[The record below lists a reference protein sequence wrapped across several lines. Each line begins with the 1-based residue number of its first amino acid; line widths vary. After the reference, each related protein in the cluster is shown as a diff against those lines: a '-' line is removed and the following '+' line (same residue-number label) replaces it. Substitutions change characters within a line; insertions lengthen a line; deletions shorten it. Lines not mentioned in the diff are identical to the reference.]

1 MLIWSINIKEKRVPQ
16 QEIGLPDSLLQPLIN
31 AALQEDL
38 GRRGDVTSQATVAA
52 THQATLHLVARQ
64 TGVVAG
70 LGLARLTFQTVS
82 AQSVFQA
89 QVADGDAIEAGQV
102 LAVVSGPA
110 QALLTAERTA
120 LNFMTH
126 LSGIASQ
133 TAQIVAA
140 IEPFGTVLTCTRKT
154 IPGLRMLQKYAVRMG
169 GGRNHRMGLDDAIL
183 IKDNHIALA
192 GGLAPALQA
201 AKAYAGHLIPVEIE
215 VDTLAQL
222 QQALAIGVDLVLLD
236 NMSLADMKTAVQLC
250 AGKARTE
257 ASGGITPEQAV
268 AVAQTG
274 VDFMAMGWLTHS
286 SKALDIGF
294 DVLDDGEEA
303 K

>member
-1 MLIWSINIKEKRVPQ
+1 MLRPEPTL
-16 QEIGLPDSLLQPLIN
+16 GLPDSLIQPLID

-38 GRRGDVTSQATVAA
+38 GRRGDVTTLATVAVDQ
-52 THQATLHLVARQ
+52 QATLHMVARQ

-70 LGLARLTFQTVS
+70 LNLARLAFQTVS
-82 AQSVFQA
+82 AQIVFRA
-89 QVADGDAIEAGQV
+89 EVAEGAAIAAGQV
-102 LAVVSGPA
+102 LATVTGPA

-133 TAQIVAA
+133 TAVIVAA
-140 IEPFGTVLTCTRKT
+140 IQPFGTVLTCTRKT
-154 IPGLRMLQKYAVRMG
+154 IPGLRLLQKYAVRVG

-192 GGLAPALQA
+192 GGIVPALTA

-222 QQALAIGVDLVLLD
+222 EQALATGVDLVLLD
-236 NMSLADMKTAVQLC
+236 NMSLTDLKTAVQLC
-250 AGKARTE
+250 KGQAKTE
-257 ASGGITPEQAV
+257 ASGGITPQQAV

-286 SKALDIGF
+286 SQALDIGF
-294 DVLDDGEEA
+294 DVLAHEREGA
-303 K
+303 